1 MTDAIDS
8 LSGPTA
14 AQLAAKRRNRLW
26 RRLRRVARRKPL
38 GAIGAVIVVMFLLI
52 AAFAPLLAPYDPYLL
67 DSSRLLV
74 APNAVN
80 WMGTDEYGRDILSRI
95 IWGARVS
102 VFVGFLA
109 VGLGT
114 TAGALLGLFSGYVG
128 GWIDYCIQRVV
139 DMLMAFPMLILA
151 LAMVSVLGA
160 AIHNVIIALAIVILP
175 NACRVI
181 RSSVLSL
188 RRRPYVEASY
198 NLGFSHLRIIF
209 GQIMPNAFATYIII
223 ATAGLGNAILSEAAL
238 SFLGLGTPAPEP
250 SWGGMLSGRTQS
262 LMIEAPWMAIFPG
275 LAITLVVFGF
285 NFLGDA
291 LRDLLDPRLRNR

>member
-1 MTDAIDS
+1 
-8 LSGPTA
+8 
-14 AQLAAKRRNRLW
+14 
-26 RRLRRVARRKPL
+26 
-38 GAIGAVIVVMFLLI
+38 
-52 AAFAPLLAPYDPYLL
+52 
-67 DSSRLLV
+67 
-74 APNAVN
+74 
-80 WMGTDEYGRDILSRI
+80 MGTDEYGRDILSRV
-95 IWGARVS
+95 IWGSRVS

-114 TAGALLGLFSGYVG
+114 TVGALLGLFSGYIG
-128 GWIDYCIQRVV
+128 GWFDYCVQRVV

-160 AIHNVIIALAIVILP
+160 AIHNVIIALAIVIMP

-188 RRRPYVEASY
+188 RQRPYVEASY

-209 GQIMPNAFATYIII
+209 GQIMPNAFATYIIL

-250 SWGGMLSGRTQS
+250 SWGGMLSGRTQG
-262 LMIEAPWMAIFPG
+262 LMVEAPWLAIFPG